1 MVIVVWFGV
10 VLFRRGNID
19 FSLGGFKRFM
29 FLSCLLVCFCM
40 YSGFWER
47 VYFFFRDLEGI

>member
-29 FLSCLLVCFCM
+29 FLGCLLVCFCM